1 MTEYSET
8 ESLALG
14 FIDRTQIVVD
24 TCQLII
30 ARGEN
35 PGETEAQ
42 TVRWLTEMCRR
53 IGADVETWE
62 FEPGRENLHATL
74 GPEDGPALLFL
85 GHSDVV
91 PAGEGWDGDPF
102 RPRLG
107 QDAIIGRGAA
117 DMKGGLA
124 AVVAAMDAIH
134 RVRPDIR
141 LELLCTGDEED
152 RSLGVRA
159 ALDRFEGKEYLAC
172 IVAEPTNLD
181 VVVGCRGASNLWIQI
196 VGASAHAGRPED
208 GANSIEA
215 ASLLI
220 DLVRAHHREAHDYE
234 ADPLLGAVTW
244 NVGTISG
251 GTATSMVPRET
262 IITVDRRT
270 MPGEDPQV
278 IVDCLLTQLRLD
290 IAELTNAEWFEVN
303 GGVDMEMPG
312 FRQSPDSDL
321 VCVARAALTDLGR
334 SAFVTG
340 WTAACEGGF
349 FARWGIPTVVL
360 GPGDVNNQ
368 AHQPNE
374 QVSISDL
381 VHAAQTYAL
390 MGLRLGTNAASRHEE
405 DNDKEWMT
413 L

>member
-1 MTEYSET
+1 MSAYTEAEAA
-8 ESLALG
+8 ALER
-14 FIDRTQIVVD
+14 ISRTQIVVD

-53 IGADVETWE
+53 IGAEVNTWE
-62 FEPGRENLHATL
+62 FEPGRENLHAWL
-74 GPEDGPALLFL
+74 GPEDAPAILFL

-107 QDAIIGRGAA
+107 QDAIIGRGSA

-134 RVRPDIR
+134 RANPNMR
-141 LELLCTGDEED
+141 LELLSTGDEED
-152 RSLGVRA
+152 RSLGIRA
-159 ALDRFEGKEYLAC
+159 ALDRFAGKDYLAC
-172 IVAEPTNLD
+172 IVAEPTDLD
-181 VVVGCRGASNLWIQI
+181 VVVGCRGASNLWVHI
-196 VGASAHAGRPED
+196 VGASAHAGNPED

-215 ASLLI
+215 AGLLI
-220 DLVRAHHREAHDYE
+220 DLVRTKHREAGEYE
-234 ADPLLGAVTW
+234 KDPLLGSVTW
-244 NVGTISG
+244 NVGTIEG
-251 GTATSMVPRET
+251 GTGTSMVPRET
-262 IITVDRRT
+262 TVTIDRRT
-270 MPGEDPQV
+270 MPGEEPQE
-278 IVDCLLTQLRLD
+278 ILEELLSELRTEVEALAG
-290 IAELTNAEWFEVN
+290 AEQFEIT

-321 VCVARAALTDLGR
+321 VRVARACLTDVGR
-334 SAFVTG
+334 TALVSG

-349 FARWGIPTVVL
+349 FARRGLPTIVL

-374 QVSISDL
+374 EVSISDL
-381 VHAAQTYAL
+381 VSAAQAYTL
-390 MGLRLGTNAASRHEE
+390 IGLRLGGAAGEGYGE
-405 DNDKEWMT
+405 DTDKEWMI